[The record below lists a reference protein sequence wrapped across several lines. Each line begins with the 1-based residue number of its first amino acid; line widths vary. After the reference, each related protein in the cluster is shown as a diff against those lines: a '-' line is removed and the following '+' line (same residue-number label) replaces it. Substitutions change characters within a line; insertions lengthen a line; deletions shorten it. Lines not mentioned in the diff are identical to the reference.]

1 MISRGLTNNNF
12 ETFSALICTLR
23 RILAIARNKIIF
35 FFKSSPFK
43 CCHRYNRVTVYRCH
57 LSFYRNVFDIYI
69 TGNSRL
75 LGIYSFSRE
84 IFYVINV
91 IMYLN
96 QIFENLQKY
105 YTYFNTDL
113 ISFSTLLLVMYTCF
127 SKLSCS

>member
-1 MISRGLTNNNF
+1 MISRGRTNNNF

-43 CCHRYNRVTVYRCH
+43 CCHRYNRVTIYRCH
-57 LSFYRNVFDIYI
+57 LSFYRNVLDIYI

-75 LGIYSFSRE
+75 LVIYSFSRE

-91 IMYLN
+91 IIVPKPDIPTDLTEKNYLN
-96 QIFENLQKY
+96 TVY
-105 YTYFNTDL
+105 
-113 ISFSTLLLVMYTCF
+113 ISFSTLLC
-127 SKLSCS
+127 